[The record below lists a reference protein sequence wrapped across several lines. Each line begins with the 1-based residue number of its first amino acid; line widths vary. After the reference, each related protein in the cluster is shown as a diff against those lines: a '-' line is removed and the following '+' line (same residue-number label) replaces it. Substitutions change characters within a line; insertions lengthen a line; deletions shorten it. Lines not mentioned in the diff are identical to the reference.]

1 MAERRI
7 VLVGTHYSVLPSNW
21 NEHPGSF
28 DEVLA
33 KRIERAEKERG
44 NAHPEEIIEVV
55 VVRSVRL
62 KTEVTVEGDVP
73 EDGGLS

>member
-7 VLVGTHYSVLPSNW
+7 VLVGTHYSVLSTTW
-21 NEHPGSF
+21 HEHPGTF

-33 KRIERAEKERG
+33 QRIERTVKERG
-44 NAHPEEIIEVV
+44 NVHPEEIIEVV

-62 KTEVTVEGDVP
+62 KTEVTVEGDIH
-73 EDGGLS
+73 EAGEK